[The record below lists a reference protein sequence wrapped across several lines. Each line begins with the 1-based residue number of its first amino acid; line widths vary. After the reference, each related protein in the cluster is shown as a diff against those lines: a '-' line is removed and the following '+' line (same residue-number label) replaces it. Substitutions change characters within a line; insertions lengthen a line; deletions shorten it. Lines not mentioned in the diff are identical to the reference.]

1 MRISDW
7 SSDVCSSDL
16 KVAKAFYFGFF
27 VAAVGRIVDHDRKL
41 IRHRFIVRGEREA
54 AIDLDRRDA
63 KAAEVEAFREKKYFG
78 RGEIADKGEVF
89 GHIRS
94 LLRSSL
100 LARGV
105 QIGRA
110 S

>member
-1 MRISDW
+1 M
-7 SSDVCSSDL
+7 
-16 KVAKAFYFGFF
+16 
-27 VAAVGRIVDHDRKL
+27 
-41 IRHRFIVRGEREA
+41 VRGEREA

-100 LARGV
+100 LARGIREFEECYCDLFGG
-105 QIGRA
+105 IGAFSEILAR
-110 S
+110 SEESRVGKECVSTCRSRWSPYH

>member
-16 KVAKAFYFGFF
+16 KVAKAFYFGLF

-89 GHIRS
+89 GNI
-94 LLRSSL
+94 
-100 LARGV
+100 

-110 S
+110 SCRERVCQYV